1 MAAVYASSAAKTSS
15 SSRIY
20 GDIDRTY
27 QAALRHSSR
36 VRLLR
41 IGVPVAIAAILLVVA
56 IADYIPTLHD
66 IRLPGEL
73 GKLVIKGTKITMQ
86 EPKIAGFTSDGRPYV
101 FTAESA
107 AQDIGNPDVLELQQI
122 HTTIEMAD
130 KSTVEMTA
138 PRGTYDLKG
147 ELLTLNDDI
156 VLVSSTGYAA
166 RLTQAVI
173 DTRKGNVV
181 SQQPVKVKLLNGSL
195 NAKGLEA
202 VDNGALLRFSGGVSM
217 TINQASKET
226 KQP

>member
-1 MAAVYASSAAKTSS
+1 LAAVYPSSAAKTSS
-15 SSRIY
+15 STLIY
-20 GDIDRTY
+20 GDIDKTY
-27 QAALRHSSR
+27 QSALRHSFR

-41 IGVPVAIAAILLVVA
+41 IGVPVVIAAILLVVA
-56 IADYIPTLHD
+56 VADYIPTLGD

-101 FTAESA
+101 FTAKSA

-122 HTTIEMAD
+122 HATMEMVD

-147 ELLTLNDDI
+147 EILSLHDDI

-166 RLTQAVI
+166 RLTEAVI
-173 DTRKGNVV
+173 DTRKGNVT
-181 SQQPVKVKLLNGSL
+181 SQQPVKVKLLNGFL
-195 NAKGLEA
+195 DAKGLDV
-202 VDNGALLRFSGGVSM
+202 VDNGALLRFGGGVSM
-217 TINQASKET
+217 TINPDSKET